1 MKLDIELLPNTLELK
16 KRLVYL
22 EQLDETCK
30 YAPTPNDVHK
40 RRIKDQYDKSIKPR
54 IFSKGDLV
62 MVYDQKND
70 TLGAK
75 KFVSMWLGPYIVKH
89 MLGKG
94 TYELVDYEGNALK
107 EPRNRL
113 YLKRYYA

>member
-1 MKLDIELLPNTLELK
+1 MT
-16 KRLVYL
+16 
-22 EQLDETCK
+22 
-30 YAPTPNDVHK
+30 NDVHK
-40 RRIKDQYDKSIKPR
+40 RHIKAQYDKSMKSK

-70 TLGAK
+70 TLGVG

-89 MLGKG
+89 VLGKG
-94 TYELVDYEGNALK
+94 AYELVDYKGNALK
-107 EPRNRL
+107 EPRNGI